1 MKSLASLFA
10 IVVLGAWASAQNTK
24 QTPGRIV
31 TTTRLVAV
39 FSELEESTFKA
50 AQQNDVATLNRVLA
64 DEFEVW
70 TPEPPG
76 QPIPREDW
84 LKKMAADKTQSFR
97 FRQMAVRSLA
107 DDISVVSFLFTEV
120 STSPKSYFIVDV
132 WTRIGDSWKLRD
144 RYQSRA
150 LAQTRAPAVDKP
162 PSGRN

>member
-1 MKSLASLFA
+1 
-10 IVVLGAWASAQNTK
+10 VLGAWAAAQNTK

-50 AQQNDVATLNRVLA
+50 AQQNDLATLHRVLS

-76 QPIPREDW
+76 QPIPGEDW
-84 LKKMAADKTQSFR
+84 LKKMAADKVQSFR
-97 FRQMAVRSLA
+97 FRQMAVRSLG
-107 DDISVVSFLFTEV
+107 DDISVVSFVLTEV
-120 STSPKSYFIVDV
+120 STTPKSYFIVDV
-132 WTRIGDSWKLRD
+132 WTRSDGSWRLRD

-150 LAQTRAPAVDKP
+150 LAETRAPAVDKP